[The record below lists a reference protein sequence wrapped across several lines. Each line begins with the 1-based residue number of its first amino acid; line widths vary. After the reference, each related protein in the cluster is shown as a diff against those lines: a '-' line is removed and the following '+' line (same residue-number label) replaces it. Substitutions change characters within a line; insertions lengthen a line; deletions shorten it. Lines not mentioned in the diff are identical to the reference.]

1 MKVAIVTT
9 GDEIMAGQVI
19 DTNASWLSDHCW
31 KIGAKVV
38 WRFAVA
44 DDFKE
49 IGEACKLASQRADV
63 VLVSGGL
70 GPTVDDITL
79 EAAGRAF
86 KKKKL
91 GVPIPN
97 NVGTAEG
104 CRAKLGKAIFFFLPG
119 VPKELYPMFED
130 SILPWIRKQIGG
142 RIVYREKILKCFGER
157 EAVLDAKLKSL
168 KLEEVRLSFRV
179 PFPEVWVKLACRGK
193 NKKSVEKAIEE
204 AKKEVYRRIGPAIF
218 GEDGAT
224 LPQVV
229 GGLLQKKGET
239 LSMAESC
246 TGGFIANWFTDI
258 PGASGNFERGVV
270 AYSNRSKQDLLGVE
284 EETLNRFGAVSEQTA
299 VEMAEGVCRISG
311 SAYGLAVTGIAG
323 PTGGTKEKP
332 LGTVYIALSS
342 PGKTEVRRYCF
353 PRDRLEFKQLVS
365 ATAFDWLRRTLL

>member
-9 GDEIMAGQVI
+9 GDEILAGQVI

-44 DDFKE
+44 DALKE
-49 IGEACKLASQRADV
+49 IGEACKLASQKADV

-70 GPTVDDITL
+70 GPTIDDITL
-79 EAAGRAF
+79 EAVGKAF
-86 KKKKL
+86 RKKKL

-104 CRAKLGKAIFFFLPG
+104 CRAKLGKAVFFFLPG
-119 VPKELYPMFED
+119 VPKELYSMFED
-130 SILPWIRKQIGG
+130 SVLPWIHKQIGG
-142 RIVYREKILKCFGER
+142 RIIYREKILKCFGER
-157 EAVLDAKLKSL
+157 EAVLDEKLKSMKL
-168 KLEEVRLSFRV
+168 KDVRLSFRV
-179 PFPEVWVKLACRGK
+179 PFPEVWVKLACWGK
-193 NKKSVEKAIEE
+193 NKSLVEKAIEK
-204 AKKEVYRRIGPAIF
+204 ARQDIYRRIGTAIF

-239 LSMAESC
+239 LSVAESC

-270 AYSNRSKQDLLGVE
+270 AYSNRSKQDLLGVKE
-284 EETLNRFGAVSEQTA
+284 DTLNRFGAVSEQTA
-299 VEMAEGVCRISG
+299 MEMADGVRRISR

-332 LGTVYIALSS
+332 LGTVYIALAT
-342 PGKTEVRRYCF
+342 PKKTEVRHYCF
-353 PRDRLEFKQLVS
+353 PRNRLEFKQIVS
-365 ATAFDWLRRTLL
+365 AMALNWLRQTLL